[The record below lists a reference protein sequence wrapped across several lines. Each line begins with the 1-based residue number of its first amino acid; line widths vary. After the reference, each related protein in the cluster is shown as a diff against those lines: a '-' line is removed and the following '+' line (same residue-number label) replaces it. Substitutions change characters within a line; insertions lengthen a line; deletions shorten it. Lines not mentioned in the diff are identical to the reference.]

1 MAAAAYAK
9 DLLYRI
15 PPTKIEAEKRILDII
30 SGVREGV
37 DKLLH
42 TQRVKEQETI
52 LNWLSPVNYT
62 PLQMDYIRKRQ
73 PGTGN
78 WFLESAEY
86 QAWLKTDKQTLFCP
100 GIPGAGKTI
109 ITAIVI
115 DDLHKGFQN
124 NLSVGITY
132 LYCDFRR
139 RHEQTIEDLLLNLV
153 KQFARQHTFVPI
165 EIQQLYEK
173 CKKENRQPS
182 FDEISQL
189 LHSVSK
195 LYSKAIIV
203 IGALDECQSD
213 LCRTR
218 LLTEVF
224 KLQDKTSA
232 NVFLTARLIPGI
244 LEILKESVSLEIR
257 AQDEDVQ
264 RYIKD
269 QITRL
274 PSFVLNNYELQDKIK
289 TTISKAVDGMFL
301 LAPLHMEALAR
312 EPTTGYIEIALHSL
326 PEGLEA
332 VYKRAMIRIE
342 SLGKSTQEL
351 AKTILS
357 WIVHAKRTLS
367 ISELQHAVAVK
378 PGESELNSKFIPSI
392 ETIGT
397 ICAGLITIDIPG
409 NTVRLVH
416 YTTQEYF
423 ERTHEMWFPNSKS
436 NIKTI
441 CITYLSFSAFES
453 GYCST
458 DAEFQERLRSNPFYN
473 YAACNWGHFARETSI
488 CGQETIK
495 FLKCDAKVEASS
507 QALMKT
513 RLVPGDSKGSY
524 YFPKGMR
531 GLHLTAYFGIEEA
544 AKALLDSYHPNGHDS
559 FGRTPLSYAA
569 ENGNE
574 SVARLLLATGRVSIN
589 YKDRD
594 EETPLSRSLKNGHE
608 AMVKLLLAQN
618 GIDPNPKRLSG
629 TDFYGQDRTPLSF
642 AAESGN
648 TAAVKKL
655 LATKGVDINIKARTS
670 YGDHGR
676 TPLSY
681 AAGEGHEEVVKLL
694 LAMDNIDP
702 DLGTSRRYKTTN
714 RTPLSFAAQSGHT
727 SVVKLLLG
735 CSAVDPD
742 SRAGGERTHSR
753 TPLSYAAENG
763 HEAIVRL
770 LLATG
775 KIDVNIEAGGEY
787 NTGRTAL
794 SYAAEKGHEAVVA
807 LLLATKNINSKCRG
821 SPCSHSGRTGRTAL
835 SYAACEGHAE
845 VMRLLLTIDGIDV
858 NSKDFTG
865 RTALSLAAENGHEP
879 VVRLLLRVDGV
890 DVNSRNNHGETA
902 LSLAV
907 KNGHKAV
914 VRLLRR
920 VDGVD
925 LSSKDNGGQ
934 AFLSLAIE
942 ELMSRW

>member
-15 PPTKIEAEKRILDII
+15 PPTKIEAEKRILDIL

-42 TQRVKEQETI
+42 TQHNKEQEAI
-52 LNWLSPVNYT
+52 LNWLTPVNYI
-62 PLQMDYIRKRQ
+62 PLQTDYIRRRQ

-109 ITAIVI
+109 TTAIVI
-115 DDLHKGFQN
+115 DDLYKVFQN

-139 RHEQTIEDLLLNLV
+139 RHEQTIEDLLLNLI
-153 KQFARQHTFVPI
+153 KQFAWRRTSIPDEVQN
-165 EIQQLYEK
+165 LYRK
-173 CKKENRQPS
+173 CKGQHRQPS
-182 FDEISQL
+182 FDEISEL
-189 LHSVSK
+189 LHSISK
-195 LYSKAIIV
+195 IYSKVII
-203 IGALDECQSD
+203 IIDALDECQSD

-224 KLQDKTSA
+224 KLQDKTRA

-264 RYIKD
+264 RYIND

-274 PSFVLNNYELQDKIK
+274 PSFILNNYELQDKIK

-312 EPTTGYIEIALHSL
+312 EPTTGHIELALQSL
-326 PEGLEA
+326 PEGLEE

-342 SLGKSTQEL
+342 
-351 AKTILS
+351 I
-357 WIVHAKRTLS
+357 
-367 ISELQHAVAVK
+367 K
-378 PGESELNSKFIPSI
+378 PGESELNWTFIPSI
-392 ETIGT
+392 ETMGT

-423 ERTHEMWFPNSKS
+423 ERTQEMWFPYSKS

-453 GYCST
+453 GYCPT
-458 DAEFQERLRSNPFYN
+458 DAEFRERLQSHPLYS
-473 YAACNWGHFARETSI
+473 YAACNWGHFAREAST

-507 QALMKT
+507 QALMRT
-513 RLVPGDSKGSY
+513 RLAPEASKYEGH

-574 SVARLLLATGRVSIN
+574 SVARLLLATGRVNID

-594 EETPLSRSLKNGHE
+594 EETFLSRSLKNGHK
-608 AMVKLLLAQN
+608 AMVKLLLEQN
-618 GIDPNPKRLSG
+618 CIDTNPKILDSMEL
-629 TDFYGQDRTPLSF
+629 YGPYRTPLSL

-655 LATKGVDINIKARTS
+655 LATKGVDINIRARTS

-681 AAGEGHEEVVKLL
+681 AAGEGREEVVKLL
-694 LAMDNIDP
+694 LAMDDIDP
-702 DLGTSRRYKTTN
+702 DLWDMRS
-714 RTPLSFAAQSGHT
+714 
-727 SVVKLLLG
+727 
-735 CSAVDPD
+735 SAY
-742 SRAGGERTHSR
+742 GR

-763 HEAIVRL
+763 HSAVVKL
-770 LLATG
+770 LLG
-775 KIDVNIEAGGEY
+775 HPGVDPDY
-787 NTGRTAL
+787 RTNYWSSSRRSPL
-794 SYAAEKGHEAVVA
+794 SYAAENGHAAVVQ
-807 LLLATKNINSKCRG
+807 LLLATRK
-821 SPCSHSGRTGRTAL
+821 
-835 SYAACEGHAE
+835 
-845 VMRLLLTIDGIDV
+845 IDV
-858 NSKDFTG
+858 DDI
-865 RTALSLAAENGHEP
+865 A
-879 VVRLLLRVDGV
+879 
-890 DVNSRNNHGETA
+890 GEV
-902 LSLAV
+902 L
-907 KNGHKAV
+907 G
-914 VRLLRR
+914 
-920 VDGVD
+920 
-925 LSSKDNGGQ
+925 GGQ
-934 AFLSLAIE
+934 RYHLRQRKG
-942 ELMSRW
+942 MRR